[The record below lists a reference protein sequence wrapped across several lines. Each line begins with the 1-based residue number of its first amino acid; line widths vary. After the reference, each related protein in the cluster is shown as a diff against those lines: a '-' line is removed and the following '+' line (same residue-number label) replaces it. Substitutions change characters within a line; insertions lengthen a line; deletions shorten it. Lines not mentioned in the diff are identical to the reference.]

1 MEITN
6 EDGPRF
12 GARVSPNSEM
22 MDEDLIIDSTLPL
35 LTSRL
40 LAL

>member
-12 GARVSPNSEM
+12 GGIVSPNSEM
-22 MDEDLIIDSTLPL
+22 MDEDLIIDSTFPL
-35 LTSRL
+35 LYFATISP
-40 LAL
+40 